1 MFRKKSLWNII
12 LIYSK
17 QKAETR
23 YEVSAFNFESTGF
36 KVNYSISCFLSLL
49 LALSFAVLGFLA
61 SRAASRFILALSK

>member
-36 KVNYSISCFLSLL
+36 KVDYSIPCFLLL
-49 LALSFAVLGFLA
+49 PFVWSFGVFGFLP
-61 SRAASRFILALSK
+61 RLAASRFIGARSK